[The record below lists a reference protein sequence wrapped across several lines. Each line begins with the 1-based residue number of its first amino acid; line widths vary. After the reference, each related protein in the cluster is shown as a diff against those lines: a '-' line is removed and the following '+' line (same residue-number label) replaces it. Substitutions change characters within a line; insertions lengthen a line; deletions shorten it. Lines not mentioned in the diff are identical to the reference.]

1 MSQSNPN
8 LSSAAEA
15 SGIPIVDFAKWDSSA
30 SAEQK
35 REIANQLTEACKTVG
50 FVYIVN
56 HAVSPR
62 RLAEAFAWAKKLFD
76 LKREEKMLAPHPN
89 GSAVHRG
96 YSWPGLEKVSDLM
109 GDEDDADAAK
119 NARQVSDVKVGIF
132 SGICSIRSSSSPRK
146 ATRSVAKAT
155 VTSPTS
161 GCRKMYSQA
170 SENLPRNSTGNATRL
185 PK

>member
-1 MSQSNPN
+1 MSQSNSN

-15 SGIPIVDFAKWDSSA
+15 SGIPIVDFAKWDSNA

-56 HAVSPR
+56 HTVSPR
-62 RLAEAFAWAKKLFD
+62 RLTEAFAWAKKLFD

-96 YSWPGLEKVSDLM
+96 YSWPGLEKVSNLM
-109 GDEDDADAAK
+109 GDEDGAEAAK
-119 NARQVSDVKVGIF
+119 KARQVSDVKVGIS
-132 SGICSIRSSSSPRK
+132 SGLYNIRSLSSPRK
-146 ATRSVAKAT
+146 ATKLAAKAT

-161 GCRKMYSQA
+161 GCRKMYSPA
-170 SENLPRNSTGNATRL
+170 SENLPRNSIGNATRL